1 MLNGDKIRDGS
12 DGGGGRMTQRCA
24 LRPSG
29 RCLRQRFLA
38 DARIEPSH
46 PSRTER
52 YKALCLAGIRY
63 ATGVMVVGE
72 GFEHSKSMTPDLLTA
87 TSAPART
94 PAGVFPLLRKPVRW
108 WWGKDYSSLRSSPYG
123 PLPLATFSRFR
134 SSRTLIEG
142 SHPSPT
148 SADFCIAHRVN
159 YIAVVNNG
167 GGGRIRTFEVDDGR
181 FTVCSLWPLGN
192 PTTG

>member
-1 MLNGDKIRDGS
+1 MSISGRN
-12 DGGGGRMTQRCA
+12 GGGGRITQRCA
-24 LRPSG
+24 LRPTG
-29 RCLRQRFLA
+29 RCLRQR
-38 DARIEPSH
+38 S
-46 PSRTER
+46 
-52 YKALCLAGIRY
+52 LAGLESNLGRSFSSFPAWAEYLIADSFENSGAFESDGGGGRIR
-63 ATGVMVVGE
+63 T
-72 GFEHSKSMTPDLLTA
+72 FEVDDGRFTVCSLW
-87 TSAPART
+87 
-94 PAGVFPLLRKPVRW
+94 PLGNPTRGNSYCRGNALRW
-108 WWGKDYSSLRSSPYG
+108 WWGKDYSSLRSSPFG

-148 SADFCIAHRVN
+148 SANFCIAHRDN
-159 YIAVVNNG
+159 YIAVVKNG